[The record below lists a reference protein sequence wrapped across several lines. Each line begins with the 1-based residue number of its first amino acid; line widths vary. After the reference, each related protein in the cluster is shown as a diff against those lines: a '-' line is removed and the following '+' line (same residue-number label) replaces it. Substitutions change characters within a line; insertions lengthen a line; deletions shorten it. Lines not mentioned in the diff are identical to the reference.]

1 MNRIG
6 LSVLAGLVVGTVLAA
21 PASPQIRAS
30 ERSTLSQT
38 IDGTVIT
45 LDFARPRLRDRMPIF
60 GKVVRWG
67 EVWTPGANWATTLE
81 TNRPIELGG
90 RAVPKGKY
98 SVWLVVRESG
108 PWTLVLD
115 PDHHRYHM
123 DPPDSSAAEV
133 RIPVEPR
140 PGSRTEVL
148 TWSFPE
154 LRVSGGTL
162 AMQWAESVVSLD
174 LRVSPS
180 YGITMSPEDAAPY
193 VGRYTYAWRAALGE
207 KVDTL
212 ELVLTH
218 EKGSLYG
225 HYVPRDDYFGDF
237 VMIRLADGSMIPGLF
252 DKGEIYEVIREMV
265 FEFKGPKGR
274 PDTFEVRD
282 DHDEVIADG
291 RRKP

>member
-6 LSVLAGLVVGTVLAA
+6 LSMLAGVAVGTVLAA
-21 PASPQIRAS
+21 PASAQIRAS

-81 TNRPIELGG
+81 TNRPIELGHH
-90 RAVPKGKY
+90 AVPKGKY
-98 SVWLVVRESG
+98 SVWLVVRETG

-133 RIPVEPR
+133 RIPVEPQ
-140 PGSRTEVL
+140 PAPRTEVL

-162 AMQWAESVVSLD
+162 AIQWAESVVSVD
-174 LRVSPS
+174 LKVSPS

-193 VGRYTYAWRAALGE
+193 VGRYQYAWRAALGE
-207 KVDTL
+207 KADTL
-212 ELVLTH
+212 GLVLTY
-218 EKGSLYG
+218 EKGSLYA
-225 HYVPRDDYFGDF
+225 HYVPKDDYFGDF

-252 DKGEIYEVIREMV
+252 DKGEIYEVVREMV

-282 DHDEVIADG
+282 DHDEVIATG
-291 RRKP
+291 KRLP